1 MILISVGTQLPFDR
15 LVRTVDRWA
24 ADHDRSD
31 VIAQIGPTRYQP
43 RAMQS
48 FAHVAY
54 NTFRDLQKQCT
65 VMVCHAGMGSIIT
78 AMEFGKP
85 IIVMP
90 RNHRLGEHRNG
101 HQFATLRQ
109 FGNRPGI
116 YPAKTEVELLA
127 LLGRVDELTAYPTL
141 NTIASDAFVEQ
152 LAELVNQPAST
163 SLVRRMRYFF
173 YRKQPH
179 PRSITDTAKMP
190 RRNKL
195 P

>member
-1 MILISVGTQLPFDR
+1 VILISVGTQLPFDR
-15 LVRTVDRWA
+15 LIRTVDRWA
-24 ADHDRSD
+24 LDHARPD
-31 VIAQIGPTRYQP
+31 VIAQVGPTRYQP
-43 RAMQS
+43 VAMKS

-54 NTFRDLQKQCT
+54 DVFRDLQKDCT

-90 RNHRLGEHRNG
+90 RNHKLGEHRNG

-116 YPAKTEVELLA
+116 YPAETELELLA
-127 LLGRVDELTAYPTL
+127 LLERVDELTAYPTL

-152 LAELVNQPAST
+152 LAEIVHRPPQRSKL
-163 SLVRRMRYFF
+163 RRLRHFISGT
-173 YRKQPH
+173 
-179 PRSITDTAKMP
+179 RSNDVDRIDAI
-190 RRNKL
+190 
-195 P
+195 

>member
-1 MILISVGTQLPFDR
+1 VILISVGTQLPFDR
-15 LVRTVDRWA
+15 LIRTVDRWA
-24 ADHDRSD
+24 TDHGRTD
-31 VIAQIGPTRYQP
+31 VIAQIGPTRYRP
-43 RAMQS
+43 VAMQS

-54 NTFRDLQKQCT
+54 DIFRDLQKECT

-109 FGNRPGI
+109 FGDRPGI
-116 YPAKTEVELLA
+116 YPAQTEVELLS
-127 LLGRVDELTAYPTL
+127 LLERVDELTAYPTL

-152 LAELVNQPAST
+152 LAHLVNQPEKTST
-163 SLVRRMRYFF
+163 IRRIRHFLS
-173 YRKQPH
+173 RKQ
-179 PRSITDTAKMP
+179 SGATY
-190 RRNKL
+190 
-195 P
+195 

>member
-1 MILISVGTQLPFDR
+1 VILISVGTQLPFDR

-24 ADHDRSD
+24 TDHDRSD
-31 VIAQIGPTRYQP
+31 VIAQIGPTRYRP
-43 RAMQS
+43 KAMQS

-54 NTFRDLQKQCT
+54 DTFRDLQKQCT

-109 FGNRPGI
+109 FGDRPGI
-116 YPAKTEVELLA
+116 YPAETEAELLA
-127 LLGRVDELTAYPTL
+127 LLDRVDELTAYPTL

-152 LAELVNQPAST
+152 LADLVNQPASI
-163 SLVRRMRYFF
+163 SFIRRMRYFL

-179 PRSITDTAKMP
+179 PRATMDAVKMP